1 MVKISYWSLFGQPHY
16 NFPSSRLVIENF
28 ESWNHQI
35 SWRIFLKF
43 SNFKIDQKLWIWK
56 IIYKG
61 DNFCNFIIN
70 TKWKNQ
76 QLLLKNYH
84 STLDQRRINTC
95 TWDSSVMLLLYFSY
109 LEGLYLS
116 DYKDCDMLFL
126 RGLIQGKKKGRI
138 YILKHV

>member
-1 MVKISYWSLFGQPHY
+1 MVSLIIIFLQA
-16 NFPSSRLVIENF
+16 RLVIENF

-84 STLDQRRINTC
+84 STLDQRRIYTC

-109 LEGLYLS
+109 LEGLYLP